1 MPWPYLYE
9 NRKLISFLIYY
20 NLAQFTLIA
29 QMTVFGHLC
38 GESDSLFLPSM
49 LYLDACQGQKKAN
62 RFSASFLTTSKT

>member
-49 LYLDACQGQKKAN
+49 LYLDACQGH
-62 RFSASFLTTSKT
+62 